1 MMSDDSGYDES
12 GELVL
17 LAETD
22 NYAVLL
28 GEDRDGEEVYNIELG
43 TITLH
48 LFEEEWE
55 ELVELIKTAAQH
67 K

>member
-1 MMSDDSGYDES
+1 MMSDDSGYDE
-12 GELVL
+12 GEELVL

-43 TITLH
+43 TVTLH

-55 ELVELIKTAAQH
+55 ELVELIKAAAQH

>member
-12 GELVL
+12 MELIL

-43 TITLH
+43 SVTLH

-55 ELVELIKTAAQH
+55 ELVELIKAAAQH